1 MHFERGYELMTA
13 LRYYVEAAEGAILN
27 LSPAQC
33 LALTE
38 RGLRLLDQAPE
49 GTERDA
55 LEIALATLWGTAATQ
70 LLGVTAEA
78 KRAFQRA
85 YALLPGLPQHP
96 MRRRLLYG
104 FGLLLCLRAEYA
116 EALAVAEQAE
126 SLSSATDDPVV
137 ALAVCIV
144 HSQVDQ
150 LQGRWHA
157 ARKWTERGLALVE
170 PVDFAPGEIFVFD
183 PQVMLLGLLAI
194 PLLHFGLVE
203 QARERLQRAHTR
215 ARQLRQPMAQMAAI
229 WYDALLEVRLGDP
242 QRVAALADEM
252 TVLADKF
259 ALAHGR
265 YGSSWFR
272 GWADS
277 HMGRPREGYRSIREA
292 YEENTRL
299 GMLVGGS
306 ETRAYA
312 AEALL
317 LARDWDAARDQVEE
331 ALRFANAYGERV
343 YLPQLFL
350 MQAAIARAR
359 GEGAAAHASARQA
372 LAEAR
377 AQEAPWLELIALTD
391 LCESGGARAEDR
403 QALAALIEQLPE
415 AGDTAALSRARA
427 LLRATKDA

>member
-1 MHFERGYELMTA
+1 
-13 LRYYVEAAEGAILN
+13 
-27 LSPAQC
+27 
-33 LALTE
+33 
-38 RGLRLLDQAPE
+38 
-49 GTERDA
+49 
-55 LEIALATLWGTAATQ
+55 
-70 LLGVTAEA
+70 
-78 KRAFQRA
+78 
-85 YALLPGLPQHP
+85 
-96 MRRRLLYG
+96 
-104 FGLLLCLRAEYA
+104 
-116 EALAVAEQAE
+116 
-126 SLSSATDDPVV
+126 
-137 ALAVCIV
+137 
-144 HSQVDQ
+144 VDQ

-157 ARKWTERGLALVE
+157 ARQWTERGLALVE

-229 WYDALLEVRLGDP
+229 WYDALFEVRLGNP

-252 TVLADKF
+252 KVLADKF
-259 ALAHGR
+259 ALAHGL
-265 YGSSWFR
+265 YGSRWFR

-277 HMGRPREGYRSIREA
+277 NMGQPFEGYRSIREA
-292 YEENTRL
+292 YEENARL

-317 LARDWDAARDQVEE
+317 LAGDWDAAYDQLEE
-331 ALRFANAYGERV
+331 ALQFANVHRERV

-359 GEGAAAHASARQA
+359 GESAAAYASARQA

-377 AQEAPWLELIALTD
+377 AQEAPWLELIALMD
-391 LCESGGARAEDR
+391 LCESDGAQAEDR
-403 QALAALIEQLPE
+403 QALAALIDRLPE
-415 AGDTAALSRARA
+415 ASDTTAVTRARA
-427 LLRATKDA
+427 LLGKTKAA